1 MLLWHGTGDSGPDM
15 SFDISASPEYMS
27 GLGHTSL
34 AKADLGTLIK
44 TYHIPLDLHPH
55 LPNPDLTMDHLP
67 NDVIGIY
74 TQSLRFFGLRLNKV
88 VSFEI
93 VCRDLGIIPSV
104 NLFRGFQSL
113 YKQDHRVNP
122 DYLTWRNSHSCI
134 SDDLFTDGFDQNDV
148 SQLCA
153 HLIRLREIN
162 ELVFV
167 RSGLSS
173 AWFNQ
178 VLRRTDD
185 DSKMSIYDFMTLPMW
200 ENAKVVEEPHDF
212 TSSILQRVQN
222 NTTAPAAEGTPIPLP
237 TPDEVAAGQPDPRL
251 AKNPKA
257 LAKRKTYTS
266 LIGPSEPNQPKCLGC
281 GGGCGYGGCDLSVA
295 DYCTF
300 LRIAWRGT
308 KVPLPRL
315 FLLPLRFGKR
325 LGSPPPPRLYH
336 DASSNPSHVGTS
348 NAAHASSF
356 GHGIV
361 QEGVVVVGS
370 SGKYGANVIRRQLDP
385 LYLLARGALARDQ
398 KYDQI
403 MEDDFATASL
413 GEEIDLTLFPLE
425 PGPYVMPYPF
435 DDGEGSS
442 SSGYTRQE
450 WDEPHALKA
459 NVLSK
464 EIFKDPDVFRRALD
478 RTLLLRSLRE
488 LSLCF
493 R

>member
-1 MLLWHGTGDSGPDM
+1 MLLRHGTGDSGPDM

-27 GLGHTSL
+27 GLGHTGL

-44 TYHIPLDLHPH
+44 TYHIPLDLHPY
-55 LPNPDLTMDHLP
+55 LPNPDLTMDHLL

-74 TQSLRFFGLRLNKV
+74 TRSLRFFGLRLNKV

-113 YKQDHRVNP
+113 YKQDHRVIP
-122 DYLTWRNSHSCI
+122 DYLTWRNSHSFI

-173 AWFNQ
+173 SWFNQ

-200 ENAKVVEEPHDF
+200 ENAK
-212 TSSILQRVQN
+212 
-222 NTTAPAAEGTPIPLP
+222 GTPIPLP

-266 LIGPSEPNQPKCLGC
+266 LMGPSEPDQPRRKRR
-281 GGGCGYGGCDLSVA
+281 
-295 DYCTF
+295 
-300 LRIAWRGT
+300 LR
-308 KVPLPRL
+308 K
-315 FLLPLRFGKR
+315 K
-325 LGSPPPPRLYH
+325 
-336 DASSNPSHVGTS
+336 ASE
-348 NAAHASSF
+348 A
-356 GHGIV
+356 
-361 QEGVVVVGS
+361 GS
-370 SGKYGANVIRRQLDP
+370 S
-385 LYLLARGALARDQ
+385 
-398 KYDQI
+398 
-403 MEDDFATASL
+403 ASA
-413 GEEIDLTLFPLE
+413 
-425 PGPYVMPYPF
+425 V
-435 DDGEGSS
+435 
-442 SSGYTRQE
+442 
-450 WDEPHALKA
+450 
-459 NVLSK
+459 
-464 EIFKDPDVFRRALD
+464 
-478 RTLLLRSLRE
+478 
-488 LSLCF
+488 
-493 R
+493 

>member
-1 MLLWHGTGDSGPDM
+1 MLLRHGTGDSGPDM

-27 GLGHTSL
+27 GLGHTGL

-104 NLFRGFQSL
+104 NLFRVFQSL
-113 YKQDHRVNP
+113 YKQDHRVIP

-266 LIGPSEPNQPKCLGC
+266 LMGPSEPDQPRRKRR
-281 GGGCGYGGCDLSVA
+281 
-295 DYCTF
+295 
-300 LRIAWRGT
+300 LRKKASEAGSSASAVEEAEDMEGAT
-308 KVPLPRL
+308 SL
-315 FLLPLRFGKR
+315 

-348 NAAHASSF
+348 NAAHASSS

-370 SGKYGANVIRRQLDP
+370 SGK
-385 LYLLARGALARDQ
+385 
-398 KYDQI
+398 
-403 MEDDFATASL
+403 
-413 GEEIDLTLFPLE
+413 
-425 PGPYVMPYPF
+425 
-435 DDGEGSS
+435 
-442 SSGYTRQE
+442 
-450 WDEPHALKA
+450 
-459 NVLSK
+459 
-464 EIFKDPDVFRRALD
+464 
-478 RTLLLRSLRE
+478 
-488 LSLCF
+488 
-493 R
+493 